1 MTDCRKFLLP
11 GGDVH
16 PQEKGQQELHDP
28 VEATPRKPT
37 STPTIRQQA
46 PPQALIFLWVP
57 LTWGTSST
65 HLPSCFLATLVP
77 NSLEKKKRESS
88 FKSSTSNFGDLWV
101 GDLQGLHVVGTQCT
115 VVAVGD
121 TVRTTDLLQDEGAGC
136 DGFAAWGLS
145 QVCGAI
151 KLGRK
156 SNNAGPAAGSWER
169 ASATVCL
176 LSSSRFWKLL
186 PEENQGLF

>member
-1 MTDCRKFLLP
+1 MFTRRKKGSKSCMTQWRLHHENQPALLQLGNKHHLKLLLFFGSHLP
-11 GGDVH
+11 G
-16 PQEKGQQELHDP
+16 EL
-28 VEATPRKPT
+28 
-37 STPTIRQQA
+37 
-46 PPQALIFLWVP
+46 P
-57 LTWGTSST
+57 LHTFHHASWQRWFQI
-65 HLPSCFLATLVP
+65 HWKKK
-77 NSLEKKKRESS
+77 KKKRESS

-101 GDLQGLHVVGTQCT
+101 GDLQGLHVVGTQCA